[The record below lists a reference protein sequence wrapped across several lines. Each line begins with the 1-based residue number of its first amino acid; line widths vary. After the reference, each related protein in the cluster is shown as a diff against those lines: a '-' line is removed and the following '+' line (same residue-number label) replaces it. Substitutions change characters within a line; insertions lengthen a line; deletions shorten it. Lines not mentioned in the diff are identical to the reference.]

1 MTAEQYLQQI
11 QILDVQIQQD
21 IEQLDELKNRA
32 KGVTAIRYD
41 KDKVQISPSDRLCSD
56 VCSIVTLDDR
66 ITAEIDKLCDA
77 KQLIIKQIRGLKDA
91 VYIQILYKV
100 YVQYKTLKVAGMEI
114 GISYTTVLQKH
125 RDALAQFASM
135 YDLIDVI

>member
-41 KDKVQISPSDRLCSD
+41 KDKVQTSPSDRLCSD
-56 VCSIVTLDDR
+56 VCSIVTLDER
-66 ITAEIDKLCDA
+66 ITSEIDKLCDA
-77 KQLIIKQIRGLKDA
+77 KQLIIRQIRGLKDA

-125 RDALAQFASM
+125 RDALTVFASK

>member
-21 IEQLDELKNRA
+21 MEQVDYIRNRA

-41 KDKVQISPSDRLCSD
+41 RDRVQTSPSDRLCSD

-66 ITAEIDKLCDA
+66 ITSEIDKLCDA
-77 KQLIIKQIRGLKDA
+77 KQLIIRQIRGLRDP

-125 RDALAQFASM
+125 RDALTVFASM

>member
-21 IEQLDELKNRA
+21 MEQLDELKNRA

-41 KDKVQISPSDRLCSD
+41 KDKVQTSPSDRLCGD
-56 VCSIVTLDDR
+56 ICSIVTLDER
-66 ITAEIDKLCDA
+66 ITKEIDKLCDA
-77 KQLIIKQIRGLKDA
+77 KQLIIRQIRGLRDP

-100 YVQYKTLKVAGMEI
+100 YVQYKTLKTAGLEI

-125 RDALAQFASM
+125 RDALTVFASQ

>member
-41 KDKVQISPSDRLCSD
+41 KDKVQTSPSDRLCSD

-125 RDALAQFASM
+125 RDALVLFASM

>member
-21 IEQLDELKNRA
+21 MEQLDELKNRA

-41 KDKVQISPSDRLCSD
+41 KDKVQTSPSDRLCSD

-66 ITAEIDKLCDA
+66 ITNEIDKLCDA
-77 KQLIIKQIRGLKDA
+77 KQRIIRQIRGLRDP

-100 YVQYKTLKVAGMEI
+100 YVQYKTLKTAGLEI

-125 RDALAQFASM
+125 RDALAVFASM

>member
-21 IEQLDELKNRA
+21 MERLDELKNRA

-41 KDKVQISPSDRLCSD
+41 KDKVQTSPSDRLCSD
-56 VCSIVTLDDR
+56 VCSIVTLDER
-66 ITAEIDKLCDA
+66 ITVEIDKLCDA
-77 KQLIIKQIRGLKDA
+77 KQLIIRQIRGLKDA

-125 RDALAQFASM
+125 RDALTVFASQ